1 MTTIPKPPVN
11 RVALYQMY
19 LLLPFTGV
27 AFLLDAVIGL
37 SVMVGGVIQVIPHA
51 WFARQAFKYTG
62 ARQTHLVVRAMYQ
75 GETGKV
81 VLTAALFVIAFSE
94 LPNLN
99 FLALMS
105 TFILMIPVQWY
116 LTVRLLEY

>member
-11 RVALYQMY
+11 RVALYQMC
-19 LLLPFTGV
+19 LLMPITGI
-27 AFLLDAVIGL
+27 AFLLDAVMGY
-37 SVMVGGVIQVIPHA
+37 SVLVGGVIQVVPHA

-62 ARQTHLVVRAMYQ
+62 ARQTHMVVRAMYQ

-99 FLALMS
+99 FLVLMS

-116 LTVRLLEY
+116 FTVRLMKG

>member
-1 MTTIPKPPVN
+1 MTTIPKPPFN
-11 RVALYQMY
+11 RVALYQMC
-19 LLLPFTGV
+19 LLLPITGV
-27 AFLLDAVIGL
+27 AFILDAAVGL
-37 SVMVGGVIQVIPHA
+37 SALVGGVIQVVPHA
-51 WFARQAFKYTG
+51 WFTRQAFKYTG

-116 LTVRLLEY
+116 FTVRLMKY

>member
-1 MTTIPKPPVN
+1 MTTIPKPPFN
-11 RVALYQMY
+11 RVALYQMC
-19 LLLPFTGV
+19 LLLPITGV
-27 AFLLDAVIGL
+27 AFLLDAAVGL
-37 SVMVGGVIQVIPHA
+37 SALVGGVIQVVPHA
-51 WFARQAFKYTG
+51 WFTRQAFKYTV

-116 LTVRLLEY
+116 FTVRLMKY